1 MSVLEAAEPKFLA
14 DRRARGV
21 QAAAD
26 LPLPR
31 FRGTPGWEFTP
42 IDDIDLDA
50 FTAAPSGALST
61 VSEPVFAFD
70 GAVTAGTGPIPE
82 AVSEGPVVLPLA
94 VAAERHPDLVEKHLG
109 TVAHDSIITAR
120 NDALWTDGTFV
131 YVPRGVTVDAPI
143 LISHVHEDAG
153 SALYHRTLVVLE
165 EGAEAE
171 VWEQTLSADAGG
183 EGLVNG
189 GVELVVGANARLRY
203 VGAQDLSEKTWV
215 FGAQRATVARDATL
229 DWITL
234 GFGSGNG
241 KVFLETELTGP
252 GGHAKVTGAYA
263 TEGRQHL
270 DFDTLQTHA
279 APNCVS
285 DLAFRGIL
293 AGRSSAVW
301 RGMIKVEEGA
311 QQTDG
316 FQECR
321 NLLIGKKAHADAI
334 PGLEILADDVRCTH
348 AAAIAQI
355 DPDQLFYLRA
365 RGLSE
370 TSAKR
375 LVIEGFLQ
383 ALVER
388 FEDGP
393 LHDAVAVALERRLER
408 VLG

>member
-1 MSVLEAAEPKFLA
+1 MSVLEAAEPTFLA
-14 DRRARGV
+14 ERRARG
-21 QAAAD
+21 AAAASA
-26 LPLPR
+26 LPVPQ

-42 IDDIDLDA
+42 IDAIDLDSFVA
-50 FTAAPSGALST
+50 VPAGDIASVA
-61 VSEPVFAFD
+61 EPVFAFD
-70 GAVTAGTGPIPE
+70 GAAVPDGTE
-82 AVSEGPVVLPLA
+82 EVSEGPIVLPLA
-94 VAAERHPDLVEKHLG
+94 VAAQRHPELVQQHLG
-109 TVAHDSIITAR
+109 SVVHDSIITAR
-120 NDALWTDGTFV
+120 NDAMWTDGTFV
-131 YVPRGVTVDAPI
+131 YVPRGVTLDAPI
-143 LISHVHEDAG
+143 LLSTVHQESG
-153 SALYHRTLVVLE
+153 SALYHRTLIVLE
-165 EGAEAE
+165 DQAEAE
-171 VWEQTLSADAGG
+171 VWDQTLSADA
-183 EGLVNG
+183 ETDGLVNG
-189 GVELVVGANARLRY
+189 VVELVVGAGARLRY

-241 KVFLETELTGP
+241 KVFLETELAGP
-252 GGHAKVTGAYA
+252 GAHAKVTGAYA

-279 APNCVS
+279 AANCVS

-293 AGRSSAVW
+293 TGRSSAVW
-301 RGMIKVEEGA
+301 RGMIKVDEGA

-348 AAAIAQI
+348 AAAIAQV
-355 DPDQLFYLRA
+355 DPEQIFYLRA
-365 RGLSE
+365 RGLDE
-370 TSAKR
+370 RSANR

-388 FEDGP
+388 FADGP
-393 LHDAVAVALERRLER
+393 LHDAVATAIDRRLER

>member
-1 MSVLEAAEPKFLA
+1 MSVAETETAEPKFLA
-14 DRRARGV
+14 ARRAQGAQAVADLTTPAFRGV
-21 QAAAD
+21 A
-26 LPLPR
+26 
-31 FRGTPGWEFTP
+31 GWEFTP
-42 IDDIDLDA
+42 IDDIDLDGFPVA
-50 FTAAPSGALST
+50 DGGDVTAVP
-61 VSEPVFAFD
+61 EPLFSFD
-70 GAVTAGTGPIPE
+70 GAAVPDAAE
-82 AVSEGPVVLPLA
+82 ATSEGPVVLPLA
-94 VAAERHPDLVEKHLG
+94 VAAERHPDIVEAHLA
-109 TVAHDSIITAR
+109 TVVKESIITAR
-120 NDALWTDGTFV
+120 NDERWTDGAFV
-131 YVPRGVTVDAPI
+131 YVPRGVTVEGPI
-143 LISHVHEDAG
+143 LLSHVHEQAG

-171 VWEQTLSADAGG
+171 VWDQTLSADAQAD
-183 EGLVNG
+183 GLVNG
-189 GVELVVGANARLRY
+189 VVELVVGANARLRY

-215 FGAQRATVARDATL
+215 FGAQRATVARDGSL

-234 GFGSGNG
+234 GFGSANG
-241 KVFLETELTGP
+241 KVFLETELAGP
-252 GGHAKVTGAYA
+252 GAHAKVTGAYA

-293 AGRSSAVW
+293 QGRSSAVW

-311 QQTDG
+311 QQTDA
-316 FQECR
+316 FQESR
-321 NLLIGKKAHADAI
+321 NLLLGKKAHADAI

-355 DPDQLFYLRA
+355 DPEQLFYLRT
-365 RGLSE
+365 RGLGE
-370 TSAKR
+370 AAARR
-375 LVIEGFLQ
+375 LVVEGFLQ

-393 LHDAVAVALERRLER
+393 LHDAVASALERRLER

>member
-1 MSVLEAAEPKFLA
+1 MSVLEAAEPTFLA
-14 DRRARGV
+14 ERRARG
-21 QAAAD
+21 AAAASTM
-26 LPLPR
+26 PVPQ

-50 FTAAPSGALST
+50 FVAVAAGDLAT
-61 VSEPVFAFD
+61 VAEPVFSFD
-70 GAVTAGTGPIPE
+70 GAATPDGTE
-82 AVSEGPVVLPLA
+82 EVSEGPIVLPLA
-94 VAAERHPDLVEKHLG
+94 VAAQRHPELVQQHLG
-109 TVAHDSIITAR
+109 SVVHDSIITAR
-120 NDALWTDGTFV
+120 NDAMWTDGTFV
-131 YVPRGVTVDAPI
+131 YVPRGVTLDAPI
-143 LISHVHEDAG
+143 LLSTVHEESG
-153 SALYHRTLVVLE
+153 SALYHRTLIVLE
-165 EGAEAE
+165 DQAEAE
-171 VWEQTLSADAGG
+171 VWDQTLSADGET

-189 GVELVVGANARLRY
+189 VVELVVGAGARLRY

-241 KVFLETELTGP
+241 KVFLETELAGP
-252 GGHAKVTGAYA
+252 GAHAKVTGAYA

-293 AGRSSAVW
+293 TGRSSAVW
-301 RGMIKVEEGA
+301 RGMIKVDEGA

-348 AAAIAQI
+348 AAAIAQV
-355 DPDQLFYLRA
+355 DPDQIFYLRA
-365 RGLSE
+365 RGLDE
-370 TSAKR
+370 RSANR

-388 FEDGP
+388 FADGP
-393 LHDAVAVALERRLER
+393 LHDAVATAIDRRLER

>member
-1 MSVLEAAEPKFLA
+1 MTVLEAAEPTFLA
-14 DRRARGV
+14 ERRARGA
-21 QAAAD
+21 QAAGT
-26 LPLPR
+26 LPLPH

-50 FTAAPSGALST
+50 FVAAPGGDVAT
-61 VSEPVFAFD
+61 VAEPLFAFD
-70 GAVTAGTGPIPE
+70 GATTVDDTAE
-82 AVSEGPVVLPLA
+82 ATSEGPIVLPLA
-94 VAAERHPDLVEKHLG
+94 VAAERYPELVEKHLG
-109 TVAHDSIITAR
+109 TVVHESIITAR
-120 NDALWTDGTFV
+120 NDALWSEGAFV
-131 YVPRGVTVDAPI
+131 YVPRGVTVEAPV
-143 LISHVHEDAG
+143 LLTSVHEEAG

-171 VWEQTLSADAGG
+171 VWDQTLSADAKGK
-183 EGLVNG
+183 GLING
-189 GVELVVGANARLRY
+189 VVELVVGANARLRY
-203 VGAQDLSEKTWV
+203 VGAQDVSEKTWV
-215 FGAQRATVARDATL
+215 FGAQRATVARDGNL
-229 DWITL
+229 DWIVL
-234 GFGSGNG
+234 GFGSKNG
-241 KVFLETELTGP
+241 KVFLETELAGP
-252 GGHAKVTGAYA
+252 GAHAKVTGAYA

-285 DLAFRGIL
+285 DLAFRGIIT
-293 AGRSSAVW
+293 GRSSAVW

-348 AAAIAQI
+348 AAAIAQV
-355 DPDQLFYLRA
+355 DPDQIFYLRA

-370 TSAKR
+370 TSAHR
-375 LVIEGFLQ
+375 LVVEGFLQ

-388 FEDGP
+388 FADGP
-393 LHDAVAVALERRLER
+393 LHDAVAGALERRLER